1 MNSQTVPS
9 KLPRVN
15 VYIEE
20 GLKQK
25 GEKLAKKRLRSLSN
39 LLVWLLQ
46 QEVESA
52 EKAGEI
58 ESIDEPDND
67 TINNQS
73 DGSVNGN
80 GKSED
85 SEE

>member
-20 GLKQK
+20 ELKRK

-52 EKAGEI
+52 EKTGEI
-58 ESIDEPDND
+58 NSIDETHND
-67 TINNQS
+67 ASNNQS
-73 DGSVNGN
+73 DGSDNGN
-80 GKSED
+80 SKSDD